1 MRKIDFKKIKAQN
14 FLCFGENGIE
24 IDFKNY
30 NSVVLIKGK
39 NLDVNDNNLSSSNGS
54 GKSSILD
61 ALLYG
66 LFGKTVKNP
75 KKIGVKDVINN
86 KTNKKMVIEIYFDDI
101 KIQRTRKPDGLKLW
115 QSKDGNFE
123 ESTELTRG
131 EIKQTQELIE
141 SILGFNCET
150 FKSTCIFTDSNT
162 DSYLES
168 NASDRRIIIEN
179 LLGLEK
185 YRTYNEIVKENIK
198 QTKSAITIA
207 EIESHNADN
216 SFNDIKKQLE
226 QLNDK
231 EKTWKK
237 NINDEI
243 EIIKNE
249 INLLEKQAKDL
260 AEFDPQVEKYNN
272 AQKEIEL
279 KREEQTLLEEKI
291 SRSESTKDQ
300 IDSKTE
306 EGKSILL
313 ENNSEFL
320 KIKNQVD
327 LISNEITQNQNT
339 IEKTK
344 TIKEG
349 IVCKHCFSVTQKEN
363 YEVVRNDCESQI
375 KELQKSKD
383 IESTKIAIVTKKI
396 NEIKNQLQTLIDMK
410 SKITTSISTNKSKI
424 QNIQQEINTLQT
436 IVKPETL
443 NTISRIENKISLQ
456 KINIMEKTNAIE
468 GNSPYYDLIA
478 TSKNNLEIAA
488 SKSKDNKEKLVE
500 LMQKIPYF
508 NFWADA
514 FGDKGVRKF
523 VIDQILPI
531 LNDHV
536 TEMLDLLVDNNLVL
550 TFDNEFNETIKR
562 STDETPI
569 IYDLLSNGQK
579 RRINLAISQA
589 FAHVRELNTGSMPN
603 IMFLDEVSINMDS
616 QGNNS
621 IYKLIKEMAKNK
633 VVFVTTHDQE
643 LSDLLADSSRINLK
657 MENGISSLD
666 C

>member
-1 MRKIDFKKIKAQN
+1 MQN
-14 FLCFGENGIE
+14 
-24 IDFKNY
+24 
-30 NSVVLIKGK
+30 LIH
-39 NLDVNDNNLSSSNGS
+39 
-54 GKSSILD
+54 
-61 ALLYG
+61 
-66 LFGKTVKNP
+66 
-75 KKIGVKDVINN
+75 
-86 KTNKKMVIEIYFDDI
+86 
-101 KIQRTRKPDGLKLW
+101 KL
-115 QSKDGNFE
+115 
-123 ESTELTRG
+123 
-131 EIKQTQELIE
+131 
-141 SILGFNCET
+141 
-150 FKSTCIFTDSNT
+150 
-162 DSYLES
+162 
-168 NASDRRIIIEN
+168 
-179 LLGLEK
+179 
-185 YRTYNEIVKENIK
+185 
-198 QTKSAITIA
+198 
-207 EIESHNADN
+207 
-216 SFNDIKKQLE
+216 
-226 QLNDK
+226 
-231 EKTWKK
+231 K
-237 NINDEI
+237 NITT
-243 EIIKNE
+243 
-249 INLLEKQAKDL
+249 L
-260 AEFDPQVEKYNN
+260 
-272 AQKEIEL
+272 QKEIEL

-569 IYDLLSNGQK
+569 IYDLLSNGTKKKNQSG
-579 RRINLAISQA
+579 NFTS
-589 FAHVRELNTGSMPN
+589 FCSC
-603 IMFLDEVSINMDS
+603 
-616 QGNNS
+616 QG
-621 IYKLIKEMAKNK
+621 IEYRVHA
-633 VVFVTTHDQE
+633 
-643 LSDLLADSSRINLK
+643 
-657 MENGISSLD
+657 
-666 C
+666 